1 MLPAKKYVAVCLG
14 LHRMGHD
21 KVTSMKQSTDKRY
34 INARTHLQ
42 RPFAHVQ
49 LLAHVRIIQ
58 PVHFLRR
65 SVPGTQL
72 P

>member
-42 RPFAHVQ
+42 KSVY
-49 LLAHVRIIQ
+49 
-58 PVHFLRR
+58 LRET
-65 SVPGTQL
+65 VNYQIWK
-72 P
+72 